1 MMRPLSLWFLSFSV
15 FQPRCKGTPASCG
28 TTGTCGPCFAVCF
41 ALVMCKDKAC
51 SATHL
56 KTAKSNA
63 KSWIIGHRSLMAM
76 MYWCMYVC
84 VCLSIYLCTYVRRHA
99 WMYVNIYMWYPL
111 ISVVTHDALVKF
123 KEAAFLT
130 PTGAA
135 AASPSSWRLIPSP
148 DEVMWIR
155 TDRTPSCC
163 NFNWGNMGKRGKV
176 INVLKQWSNVIN
188 TIHICN
194 MYIYIIQIQCE
205 CNMNKI

>member
-84 VCLSIYLCTYVRRHA
+84 VCLSVYLSMYVRTQACMDVCKYIH
-99 WMYVNIYMWYPL
+99 V
-111 ISVVTHDALVKF
+111 ISIDIR
-123 KEAAFLT
+123 
-130 PTGAA
+130 GD
-135 AASPSSWRLIPSP
+135 SWCL
-148 DEVMWIR
+148 
-155 TDRTPSCC
+155 
-163 NFNWGNMGKRGKV
+163 G
-176 INVLKQWSNVIN
+176 
-188 TIHICN
+188 
-194 MYIYIIQIQCE
+194 QIQGSCIPDTNW
-205 CNMNKI
+205 CSSCISIFLAAHSISRRSHVDSNGSDPQLLQL

>member
-1 MMRPLSLWFLSFSV
+1 MTPELLWNCELGV
-15 FQPRCKGTPASCG
+15 QPRLVSTWAPWASEWG
-28 TTGTCGPCFAVCF
+28 IDWYGWVVVEGDHYVS
-41 ALVMCKDKAC
+41 M
-51 SATHL
+51 
-56 KTAKSNA
+56 
-63 KSWIIGHRSLMAM
+63 SL
-76 MYWCMYVC
+76 CLYVC
-84 VCLSIYLCTYVRRHA
+84 MSVCLYLSIYLCTYVRRHA